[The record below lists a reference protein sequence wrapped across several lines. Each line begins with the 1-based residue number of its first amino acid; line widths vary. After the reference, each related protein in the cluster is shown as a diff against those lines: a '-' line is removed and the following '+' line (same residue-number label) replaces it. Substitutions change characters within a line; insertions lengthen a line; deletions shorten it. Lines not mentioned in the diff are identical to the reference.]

1 MAREILRYG
10 ADPNH
15 LQEVS
20 DIGEVSTQN
29 VFTAAMHLIFLS
41 REDCLL

>member
-1 MAREILRYG
+1 MAREILRSG

-20 DIGEVSTQN
+20 DIDEVSIHN
-29 VFTAAMHLIFLS
+29 VIIAAMNLIFLS